1 MLRFSINNPILR
13 KRFIKRY
20 QKTAQLYYNGQPQ
33 FEGMITEIKAWV
45 SLL

>member
-20 QKTAQLYYNGQPQ
+20 QKTASLHYNGQPP
-33 FEGMITEIKAWV
+33 FEEIITEIKAWV